1 MVVCLYSFVFHSRS
15 TIDDIHADFILKA
28 KDTPDSSQDVMVK
41 TASGGWLCARRSQ
54 HRELYV
60 ILAEHLSALQASDA
74 LEALCSEFFA
84 SVLC

>member
-1 MVVCLYSFVFHSRS
+1 MVPRALTFIEKLYKKIFSTSFLYV
-15 TIDDIHADFILKA
+15 
-28 KDTPDSSQDVMVK
+28 VVE
-41 TASGGWLCARRSQ
+41 GWLCARRSQ

-60 ILAEHLSALQASDA
+60 ILAEHLSALQASEA